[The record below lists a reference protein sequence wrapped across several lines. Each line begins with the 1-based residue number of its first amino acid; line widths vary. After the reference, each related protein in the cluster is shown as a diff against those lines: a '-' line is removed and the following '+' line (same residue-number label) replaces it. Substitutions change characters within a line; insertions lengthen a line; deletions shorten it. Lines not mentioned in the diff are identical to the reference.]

1 MVNRL
6 QTIQV
11 YLDQPLMG
19 GLISWFEDTILLWM
33 VAQIS
38 GVKVKRSRFIL
49 GGAIGGLFQ
58 FLMSLSIVSGGILN
72 SWVWSPLVY
81 ILIVPLFMVGLTF
94 APLNIKTLFRVLA
107 YIYLLSFLLVG
118 FHSGLDIINQR
129 FFHWQISVWWRFLF
143 HSGLILIMGELGWGI
158 VHRKFWEQICL
169 YPVQISW
176 GDRVLKM
183 NALLDTGNRL
193 HDPITKMPVMIV
205 ELKRIKDLLPVELI
219 QWVEN
224 IQGGELGLEIKLPDF
239 WEERIRILPFHSLGK
254 DHGLLVG
261 FRSDEVK
268 VWLKQQAIT
277 SPNVIIGLYNKSLS
291 REGAFHALIP
301 PTVLRS

>member
-1 MVNRL
+1 MKGL
-6 QTIQV
+6 QAIQI
-11 YLDQPLMG
+11 YLDQPLLG
-19 GLISWFEDTILLWM
+19 GLISWFQDAILLWM

-38 GVKVKRSRFIL
+38 AVKIKRRRFVL

-58 FLMSLSIVSGGILN
+58 FLMSLYIASGGVLN
-72 SWVWSPLVY
+72 SWVFTPVVF
-81 ILIVPLFMVGLTF
+81 IVIVPVLMVGLTF
-94 APLNIKTLFRVLA
+94 APLKVRTFFRVLG
-107 YIYLLSFLLVG
+107 YIYILSFLLAG
-118 FHSGLDIINQR
+118 FHYGLDIINQR
-129 FFHWQISVWWRFLF
+129 FFHWQISIWWRFLF

-176 GDRVLKM
+176 GDRILKL

-193 HDPITKMPVMIV
+193 HDPITKVPVMIV
-205 ELKRIKDLLPVELI
+205 ELKRIKDQLPAELI

-224 IQGGELGLEIKLPDF
+224 IQGGELGIDIQLPDF
-239 WEERIRILPFHSLGK
+239 WEERIRVLPFHSLGK

-268 VWLKQQAIT
+268 VWLKQQAVINQ
-277 SPNVIIGLYNKSLS
+277 NVIIGLYNKSLS

-301 PTVLRS
+301 PAVLRS

>member
-1 MVNRL
+1 MNVL
-6 QTIQV
+6 QAIQV
-11 YLDQPLMG
+11 YLDQPLLG
-19 GLISWFEDTILLWM
+19 GFISWFQDAILLWM

-38 GVKVKRSRFIL
+38 GVKVKRRRFIL

-58 FLMSLSIVSGGILN
+58 FLMSLYIVSGGVLN
-72 SWVWSPLVY
+72 SWVFTPVVF
-81 ILIVPLFMVGLTF
+81 IFIVPVLMAGLTF
-94 APLNIKTLFRVLA
+94 APLKIKAFLRVLG
-107 YIYLLSFLLVG
+107 YIYLLSFLLAG
-118 FHSGLDIINQR
+118 IHSGLDIINQR
-129 FFHWQISVWWRFLF
+129 FFHWRISVWWRFVF

-158 VHRKFWEQICL
+158 VHLKFWEQICL

-176 GDRVLKM
+176 GDRILKL

-193 HDPITKMPVMIV
+193 HDPITRVPVMIV
-205 ELKRIKDLLPVELI
+205 ELKRIKDQLPVELI

-224 IQGGELGLEIKLPDF
+224 IQGGELGINIQLPDF
-239 WEERIRILPFHSLGK
+239 WEERIRVLPFHSLGK
-254 DHGLLVG
+254 EHGLLVG

-277 SPNVIIGLYNKSLS
+277 NRNVIIGLYNKSLS